1 MSDPRKS
8 AHPIGRAAGALLATG
23 AMLGAAS
30 AAGPAAPA
38 ADAPSFVLRQFNAA
52 FTPGAVEFAG
62 SGAAIIVSVE

>member
-1 MSDPRKS
+1 
-8 AHPIGRAAGALLATG
+8 
-23 AMLGAAS
+23 MLGAAS
-30 AAGPAAPA
+30 AAGLAAPA